1 MKIIGRCALIIC
13 LLGVSPLLTATTVA
27 QLSFDEVVGT
37 ADLVFEGRVVSVEA
51 RATGPRSIHT
61 FVEFEILDVLKGEYT
76 GARIELSYLG
86 GRVGNRQLEV
96 SDMQLPEAGETGV
109 YFVES
114 SGTPQVRQLHPLVGW
129 SQGHY
134 LIVQDSNGRA
144 HVQSAGHQP
153 IRAVNIAPF
162 AAAQTLNEDG
172 VASGV
177 QIQAIADE
185 GSAMSAAGFKAL
197 VRERVQ
203 ELTP

>member
-1 MKIIGRCALIIC
+1 MKAIRRCALIIC
-13 LLGVSPLLTATTVA
+13 LLGMPPVLTATTVA
-27 QLSFDEVVGT
+27 QLSFDDVVAT
-37 ADLVFEGRVVSVEA
+37 AELVFEGRVLAVEA
-51 RATGPRSIHT
+51 RETGPRSIHT
-61 FVEFEILDVLKGEYT
+61 FVEFEVLDVLKGEYT
-76 GARIELSYLG
+76 DATIELSYLG

-96 SDMQLPEAGETGV
+96 SEMQVPAAGETGV

-114 SGTPQVRQLHPLVGW
+114 LSAGQLHPLVGW

-144 HVQSAGHQP
+144 HVQSAGQQP
-153 IRAVNIAPF
+153 IRGVTIAPF
-162 AAAQTLNEDG
+162 AAAQTLNADG
-172 VASGV
+172 IANGV

-185 GSAMSAAGFKAL
+185 TSAMSATGFKAL

>member
-1 MKIIGRCALIIC
+1 MRCALIFC
-13 LLGVSPLLTATTVA
+13 LLSVTPGLWATTVA
-27 QLSFDEVVGT
+27 QLSFDEVV
-37 ADLVFEGRVVSVEA
+37 ASAELVFEGRVVAVEA
-51 RATGPRSIHT
+51 RETGPRSIHT
-61 FVEFEILDVLKGEYT
+61 FVEFEVMDVLKGDYT
-76 GARIELSYLG
+76 AATIELSYLG

-96 SDMQLPEAGETGV
+96 SEMQVPETGETGV

-114 SGTPQVRQLHPLVGW
+114 LQERQLHPLVGW

-153 IRAVNIAPF
+153 IRAVSIAPF
-162 AAAQTLNEDG
+162 AAAQTLGDDG

-177 QIQAIADE
+177 QILSVRDQA
-185 GSAMSAAGFKAL
+185 SAMSAAGFKAL

-203 ELTP
+203 EQTP

>member
-1 MKIIGRCALIIC
+1 MTCIGRVALILF
-13 LLGVSPLLTATTVA
+13 LLSAAPAALATTVA
-27 QLSFDEVVGT
+27 QLSFDDVV
-37 ADLVFEGRVVSVEA
+37 ANAEFVFEGRVLAVEA
-51 RATGPRSIHT
+51 RETGPRSIHT
-61 FVEFEILDVLKGEYT
+61 FVEFQILDVIKGSYT
-76 GARIELSYLG
+76 GATIELSYLG

-96 SDMQLPEAGETGV
+96 SEMQLPEAGETGV

-114 SGTPQVRQLHPLVGW
+114 LQEQQLHPLVGW

-134 LIVQDSNGRA
+134 LIVEDSNGRA

-153 IRAVNIAPF
+153 IRAVSIAPF
-162 AAAQTLNEDG
+162 ASAQILNEEG

-185 GSAMSAAGFKAL
+185 RSAMSAAGFKAL

-203 ELTP
+203 ELAP